1 MINMYKV
8 YFEDGTVFQGG
19 PYSESK
25 WNEMPDKPIIKI
37 LYEIKNITK
46 EILLEN
52 FEAYNHVFRS
62 GQSSKGE
69 ISTVI
74 LMAKWK
80 DEVYQ
85 IWLDLV
91 NKKPEKFKTPWGEE
105 YFQRAHSGWKR
116 GKVLGRPIITSI

>member
-1 MINMYKV
+1 MYKV

-25 WNEMPDKPIIKI
+25 WNEMPDK
-37 LYEIKNITK
+37 LITK
-46 EILLEN
+46 IIYNIDGITKKFLLEN
-52 FEAYNHVFRS
+52 FEAYNHLVRR
-62 GQSSKGE
+62 GQSSKGG

-85 IWLDLV
+85 IWLDLI
-91 NKKPEKFKTPWGEE
+91 NKKVKKLKAPWGEE
-105 YFQRAHSGWKR
+105 YFQRAHSGWKI
-116 GKVLGRPIITSI
+116 GKVLGQPIIKPI